1 MYPLLLFPNKI
12 WLYCLTR
19 FFFKKE
25 TIWTHVYL
33 AVFLY
38 SLFFYFFNNRS
49 RLVVLQHIGLR
60 KNLGKEDLDK
70 FMLVAVLT
78 LQFRLKKLVQEQ

>member
-1 MYPLLLFPNKI
+1 M
-12 WLYCLTR
+12 
-19 FFFKKE
+19 
-25 TIWTHVYL
+25 